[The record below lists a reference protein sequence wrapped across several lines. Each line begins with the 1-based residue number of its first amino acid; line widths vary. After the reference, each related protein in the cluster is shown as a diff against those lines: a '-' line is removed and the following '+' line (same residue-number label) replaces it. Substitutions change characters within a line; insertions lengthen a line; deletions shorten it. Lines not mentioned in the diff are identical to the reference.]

1 MATASDIKNSVW
13 GIGIQGYG
21 YIVQGASC
29 IKQRINIALTTSQ
42 GSDPLR
48 PLFGTTIYKQYDKPI
63 NAAIPIIKNEIA
75 TAIKKWVSDVTV
87 TKVTCTVNVS
97 QLTFNVY
104 VKDIDGDTSV
114 IGYVYTNGV
123 ITPINNSNSSLSLA
137 AAIPTLDPP
146 IFGILK
152 GYKVTIYLDGTTP
165 FASSEV
171 VYSKNEMQQWV
182 NNNWGIYGTWFIQNI
197 PSSFSNDFSSD
208 FDVQQAQLVLNT
220 TSYPKAAIQINI
232 V

>member
-123 ITPINNSNSSLSLA
+123 ITPINNSATEIRIASNVPPLDVAFLGRVEGWVATICVDGVNLLQSTEVSY
-137 AAIPTLDPP
+137 TLND
-146 IFGILK
+146 L
-152 GYKVTIYLDGTTP
+152 
-165 FASSEV
+165 
-171 VYSKNEMQQWV
+171 QQWCTI
-182 NNNWGIYGTWFIQNI
+182 NWGKYGTWEIERLAG
-197 PSSFSNDFSSD
+197 SFNDDFSSD
-208 FDVQQAQLVLNT
+208 FDTVQYQLVLYTNNYT
-220 TSYPKAAIQINI
+220 TATIQ
-232 V
+232 VKVV